1 MQTNL
6 PVFHPHRGD
15 NPTTAAL
22 SVNCHSRQTN
32 KNQSCKLA
40 NRKHLLWSF
49 KLRGALFLCFVA
61 VIFQQVGAQTTYTWN
76 GNISTSW
83 SNKSNWSPSTNFPSS
98 SDSVILPN
106 GRLRYPV
113 LTLEAYCAK
122 IVSIAD
128 GATISGTAGLHIG
141 AISTTATSGIAE
153 ISCPLVLGANVTF
166 APVNFASF
174 KISGIVSG
182 TGGLFK
188 SDLGI
193 LNLVPTSA
201 SLNSLKILGGS
212 TYLGSGVTVSG
223 GVELNGGNLNLGSG
237 TLYANGAIVLTSGTL
252 NLSSG
257 TLYANAGITRTAG
270 FLAGNAASKLTL
282 GGASS
287 EPLYFAA
294 GQETLNTLTLSHT
307 GNATTTL
314 YTKLTIY
321 NGINFGSSFD
331 NLNLNDQSLILNSDI
346 SGTAYMGEIK
356 GTLLNATNVSVQR
369 YMDRN
374 QYAIGS
380 RGWRLLT
387 IPVTGQTIRQ
397 AWAGVDANNNA
408 PLNETAGYG
417 TLITGHGYADG
428 SLAAAA
434 GYDWFTGLGTNTTS
448 SIRYYTSSKAWASA
462 TNTPSTLTAPDKQGY
477 MLYVRGDRTVATA
490 ADSGYATLNP
500 TGTLKQ
506 GNQTIAVNDAYT
518 VVGNPY
524 ASPVDLDAIYN
535 NSGNNAVIK
544 RNFWIWDATLGT
556 SGGYRSLSWDG
567 ASAYTMIG
575 GDGNAADYLTINS
588 GQAFFVEKNATGNI
602 TIQESNKTPLT
613 ATNVFRPMGSTV
625 SNLSIKLYQATGATI
640 GLLCDGAMARYN
652 DLYNVSPW
660 ESYDAAKMNNF
671 NENLSL
677 VREGRYLSVES
688 RPYPRQ
694 SDTLF
699 VPFWGLKARDYALT
713 ITSNNLDGLNQTAI
727 LYDAFTNVTK
737 QVDMTSATIIYPFT
751 VTTDPASSSLNR
763 FKIVM
768 APSAFGVLPVRFTK
782 INARPEGNRIQVSWI
797 TASELGITNYDV
809 ERSSDGLHFS
819 KINTL
824 KAVNAAIG
832 SSYEVIDE
840 QPLTGR
846 NFYRIRSNDESGKI
860 DYSSIA
866 LAQLNSK
873 SAIRVTPSVIT
884 NQQFIISFNGQPG
897 GKYNLRLTNLSGQQ
911 VYKKAIYNANGNA
924 QLIELQKAAVCTGI
938 YNLSVAGADGNVQN
952 FRLLIKN

>member
-1 MQTNL
+1 
-6 PVFHPHRGD
+6 
-15 NPTTAAL
+15 
-22 SVNCHSRQTN
+22 
-32 KNQSCKLA
+32 
-40 NRKHLLWSF
+40 
-49 KLRGALFLCFVA
+49 
-61 VIFQQVGAQTTYTWN
+61 
-76 GNISTSW
+76 
-83 SNKSNWSPSTNFPSS
+83 
-98 SDSVILPN
+98 
-106 GRLRYPV
+106 
-113 LTLEAYCAK
+113 
-122 IVSIAD
+122 
-128 GATISGTAGLHIG
+128 
-141 AISTTATSGIAE
+141 
-153 ISCPLVLGANVTF
+153 
-166 APVNFASF
+166 
-174 KISGIVSG
+174 
-182 TGGLFK
+182 
-188 SDLGI
+188 
-193 LNLVPTSA
+193 
-201 SLNSLKILGGS
+201 
-212 TYLGSGVTVSG
+212 
-223 GVELNGGNLNLGSG
+223 
-237 TLYANGAIVLTSGTL
+237 
-252 NLSSG
+252 
-257 TLYANAGITRTAG
+257 
-270 FLAGNAASKLTL
+270 
-282 GGASS
+282 
-287 EPLYFAA
+287 
-294 GQETLNTLTLSHT
+294 
-307 GNATTTL
+307 
-314 YTKLTIY
+314 
-321 NGINFGSSFD
+321 
-331 NLNLNDQSLILNSDI
+331 
-346 SGTAYMGEIK
+346 
-356 GTLLNATNVSVQR
+356 
-369 YMDRN
+369 
-374 QYAIGS
+374 
-380 RGWRLLT
+380 
-387 IPVTGQTIRQ
+387 
-397 AWAGVDANNNA
+397 
-408 PLNETAGYG
+408 
-417 TLITGHGYADG
+417 
-428 SLAAAA
+428 
-434 GYDWFTGLGTNTTS
+434 
-448 SIRYYTSSKAWASA
+448 
-462 TNTPSTLTAPDKQGY
+462 
-477 MLYVRGDRTVATA
+477 
-490 ADSGYATLNP
+490 
-500 TGTLKQ
+500 
-506 GNQTIAVNDAYT
+506 
-518 VVGNPY
+518 
-524 ASPVDLDAIYN
+524 
-535 NSGNNAVIK
+535 
-544 RNFWIWDATLGT
+544 
-556 SGGYRSLSWDG
+556 
-567 ASAYTMIG
+567 
-575 GDGNAADYLTINS
+575 
-588 GQAFFVEKNATGNI
+588 
-602 TIQESNKTPLT
+602 
-613 ATNVFRPMGSTV
+613 TV